1 MAEKRFTP
9 HEPEEE
15 LLGPEELEH
24 DVAVLQR
31 ALRQRRGEVLAQ
43 TLANDPK
50 VNAILDWLVRA
61 GVCKDEGE
69 AIVRALETFF
79 VAVAP
84 VSEREKVLAA
94 SAAKE
99 ARPAPAREGVS

>member
-1 MAEKRFTP
+1 MSEKRFTP

-24 DVAVLQR
+24 DVAVLER
-31 ALRQRRGEVLAQ
+31 ALRRRRWEVLAQ
-43 TLANDPK
+43 TLVNDPR
-50 VNAILDWLVRA
+50 VNAILDWLVRTGA
-61 GVCKDEGE
+61 CKDEGE

-84 VSEREKVLAA
+84 ASEREKVLAVP
-94 SAAKE
+94 KE
-99 ARPAPAREGVS
+99 QVRVPEKVG